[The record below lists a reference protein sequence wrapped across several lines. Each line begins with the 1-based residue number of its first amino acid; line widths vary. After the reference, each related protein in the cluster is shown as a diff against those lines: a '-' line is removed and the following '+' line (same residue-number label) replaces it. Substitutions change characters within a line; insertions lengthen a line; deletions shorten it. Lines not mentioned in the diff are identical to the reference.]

1 MEKYVC
7 SENFIVILQ
16 LFYIER
22 VNLGDDNRRLNILF
36 FPV

>member
-1 MEKYVC
+1 MEKYGC

-16 LFYIER
+16 LFYIESI
-22 VNLGDDNRRLNILF
+22 LGDDNRRLNILF